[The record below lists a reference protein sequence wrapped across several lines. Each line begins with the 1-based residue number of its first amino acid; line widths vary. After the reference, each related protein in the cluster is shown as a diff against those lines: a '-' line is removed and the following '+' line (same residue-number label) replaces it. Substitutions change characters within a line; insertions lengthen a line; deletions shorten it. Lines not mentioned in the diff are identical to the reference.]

1 MKLYIDNW
9 RWQGVPFYI
18 RTGKMMPTKVTEIV
32 VHFKPTPHLR
42 YLPQQTV
49 APYLISW

>member
-32 VHFKPTPHLR
+32 CTLSLHLTA
-42 YLPQQTV
+42 YLLQLMV